1 MPIPLLMKVYTYQGC
16 STCRS
21 AVKWLRAQGI
31 AFDEIPIRET
41 PPSMQELRAMLKAQ
55 GGQLRLL
62 FNTSGQDYRTM
73 GLKDKLPI
81 MSEEEAL
88 QLLAGHGNLVKRPF
102 AIDSKRQIH
111 LVGFRE
117 ADWTEAFG

>member
-1 MPIPLLMKVYTYQGC
+1 
-16 STCRS
+16 
-21 AVKWLRAQGI
+21 
-31 AFDEIPIRET
+31 
-41 PPSMQELRAMLKAQ
+41 MLKAQ

-102 AIDSKRQIH
+102 AIDSKGQIH